1 MAILIDEKKR
11 VAVQGITGRE
21 GRVRT
26 RLMRDY
32 GTNVVAGVTP
42 GKGGQSVL
50 GVPVFN
56 TPQEAVRSLGQ
67 IDISVVFVPAAG
79 VKDAAISAIDAGIK
93 LAVLVPDR
101 VPVWDAM
108 EIAAAAKANGA
119 MFLGPNTLGALS
131 PGKGVVGMIGGRAE
145 SARQWFKPCVPKG
158 VGVISRS
165 GGMASSTGYYLGQA
179 GVRIS
184 TIVHIGGDAVIGIRL
199 PDAALMFEDDPL
211 TEAIV
216 IFGEIGSSQEE
227 ELGQLIVDRKITKPV
242 IAYIGGKAAR
252 EGTRFSHAGAIIE
265 GGRGTHAGK
274 VKALREAGATV
285 VDAFGELPNAVV
297 EILKKI
303 KGESLMSEADKN
315 AVWNTAITRV
325 EPNKVAVRGYNIAE
339 LMGRVSFGA
348 AVYLTLTGELPSTA
362 VARLMDAILVSSI
375 DHGATP
381 PSALAAR
388 SVASTGATLSASVA
402 AGIMSINRHHGGA
415 IEDCA
420 RQLKAIA
427 DCATRESISMDEA
440 ATRTVATMREAGE
453 RMPGFGHRLHT
464 KDPRTARL
472 FELARDAGVDGVHM
486 QAACAVEK
494 AFAVAKKSLP
504 INVDG
509 AIGAIL
515 ADLRMNP
522 ATFNGI
528 FMIARAPG
536 LVAHVIEEQSREKPM
551 RRIDPINHG
560 YDGPPARSL
569 PTNGNE

>member
-11 VAVQGITGRE
+11 VLVQGITGRE
-21 GRVRT
+21 GRART
-26 RLMRDY
+26 RLMREY
-32 GTNVVAGVTP
+32 GTNVVGGVTP

-56 TPQEAVRSLGQ
+56 TPQEAVNSLGN
-67 IDISVVFVPAAG
+67 IDVSVVFVPAAG
-79 VKDAAISAIDAGIK
+79 VKEAAISAIEAGIK

-108 EIAAAAKANGA
+108 EIAAAAKVNDA

-131 PGKGVVGMIGGRAE
+131 PGKAVVGMIGGRAE
-145 SARQWFKPCVPKG
+145 SARQWFNPGVPKG

-179 GVRIS
+179 GVRLS

-199 PDAALMFEDDPL
+199 PDAALMFEADPF
-211 TEAIV
+211 TETIV

-227 ELGQLIVDRKITKPV
+227 ELAQLIADRKITKPV

-285 VDAFGELPNAVV
+285 VDAFGDFPGAVV
-297 EILKKI
+297 TILEQI
-303 KGESLMSEADKN
+303 KGQSLMSEADKK
-315 AVWNTAITRV
+315 AVWHSGITQIQ
-325 EPNKVAVRGYNIAE
+325 PNKVAVRGYDIAE
-339 LMGRVSFGA
+339 LMGHVSFGA
-348 AVYLTLTGELPSTA
+348 AVYLILTGELPSPA

-381 PSALAAR
+381 PSALSAR
-388 SVASTGATLSASVA
+388 NVASTGATLSASVA
-402 AGIMSINRHHGGA
+402 AGIMSLNRHHGGA
-415 IEDCA
+415 IKDCA

-427 DCATRESISMDEA
+427 DIAARDSTSLQEA
-440 ATRTVATMREAGE
+440 ATRALRTMSEAGE
-453 RMPGFGHRLHT
+453 RMSGFGHRVHT

-472 FELARDAGVDGVHM
+472 FELAREAGVDGVHM
-486 QAACAVEK
+486 QAARAVEK
-494 AFAVAKKSLP
+494 AFADAKKSLP

-515 ADLRMNP
+515 ADLGMNP
-522 ATFNGI
+522 AAFNGI
-528 FMIARAPG
+528 FMIARTPG
-536 LVAHVIEEQSREKPM
+536 LIAHVIEEQTREKPM
-551 RRIDPINHG
+551 RRIDPVNHG
-560 YDGPPARSL
+560 YDGPSARSL
-569 PTNGNE
+569 GGNSSS